1 MSAAVLLQHS
11 GEPFL
16 APSPPL
22 AAPQRSLALP
32 AWQLHSSHLCLHR
45 PLAFSLCAPV
55 RTGCVNPRRIGFGP
69 PSSSKT
75 PSYQMTSA
83 TTLFPNKVATTGNQI
98 EGVKTLLG
106 DTLQPLTEQN
116 KGLKVLCRLVQIRI
130 CNAES
135 LNYPGTNL

>member
-1 MSAAVLLQHS
+1 
-11 GEPFL
+11 
-16 APSPPL
+16 
-22 AAPQRSLALP
+22 
-32 AWQLHSSHLCLHR
+32 
-45 PLAFSLCAPV
+45 
-55 RTGCVNPRRIGFGP
+55 
-69 PSSSKT
+69 
-75 PSYQMTSA
+75 MTSA